1 MMSAAVSSGP
11 ASAAS
16 TIDGEHSGVQQCC
29 YGGRAMLGCHW
40 LENTNSTAYPH
51 ARFLDSCVTKQG
63 GGAKVAR
70 DYQDWR
76 TIPVEGGLWSIRL
89 RATVKGA
96 NQRFR
101 TPCVLWTRVALVVRW
116 TLLLEAEETQMQCMT
131 LPAPRQTCFK
141 AVTTAHHVVV
151 ARSESVAKRI
161 GQARVCVCDLLR
173 SFALLPPFS
182 ICFLSFSPLCTR
194 DATCNPNTRPLF
206 L

>member
-1 MMSAAVSSGP
+1 MLLRGP
-11 ASAAS
+11 GHARRSVP
-16 TIDGEHSGVQQCC
+16 GEHKERSLFSCSVSGLLRDRTRWWSQVCQRLSRLEDDPC
-29 YGGRAMLGCHW
+29 GRRFVV
-40 LENTNSTAYPH
+40 NSS
-51 ARFLDSCVTKQG
+51 ARHCK
-63 GGAKVAR
+63 R
-70 DYQDWR
+70 C
-76 TIPVEGGLWSIRL
+76 
-89 RATVKGA
+89 

-101 TPCVLWTRVALVVRW
+101 TPCVLWTRVALVLRW
-116 TLLLEAEETQMQCMT
+116 TLLLEAEETQMQSMT

-182 ICFLSFSPLCTR
+182 ICSLSFSPLCTR
-194 DATCNPNTRPLF
+194 DAACNPNPRPLF